1 MTLTLASLQ
10 HIIDDLGYPECGYP
24 VSRSNSYAF
33 ALSNDIHDTEFGM
46 VRAWLYRDNTTVKCI
61 DIGTCRM
68 TDTESVITHI
78 DSRDTDSIADIDE
91 VKRFIRIVDIA

>member
-1 MTLTLASLQ
+1 MLTLTQLSR
-10 HIIDDLGYPECGYP
+10 IIDNLGYPECGYP
-24 VSRSNSYAF
+24 VSRSNSYVF

-46 VRAWLYRDNTTVKCI
+46 VRAWLYRDGTTVKCI

-68 TDTESVITHI
+68 TDTSSVITHI
-78 DSRDTDSIADIDE
+78 DSRDTDNIADTDE